1 MGFSKKKKKGLHFH
15 SMSDSPIFV
24 PKSYCS
30 LKKKKR
36 SSLPFDVGLPILAK
50 TDRFL
55 KFGVKKANLA
65 TL

>member
-1 MGFSKKKKKGLHFH
+1 MGFSKKKKGLHFH
-15 SMSDSPIFV
+15 SISDSPIFV

-30 LKKKKR
+30 LEKR
-36 SSLPFDVGLPILAK
+36 KGLRFLSISDLTILAK
-50 TDRFL
+50 TARFL